1 MGRSNSYPGEP
12 TPLPESPLPDSNRAN
27 QYDRFRGIV
36 YSSFLSRDNIPV
48 AVNPQTHEV
57 DLTGAVSSIYVFLG
71 NTEDTLNWT
80 FTKADVGCTSTLTG
94 NTITITGFVG
104 PIAYVD
110 ITATR
115 GEQTFTKRVGV
126 FDIYTE
132 GQVVVGADAPSF
144 RGVSPV
150 LVVSGTY
157 YGEIIQKDYTLA
169 SSTLKV
175 FEGGADVTA
184 QWSFSVVNHSNV
196 TPALNAGVLSVSNFV
211 DTGNNRVGYVTVQAT
226 RTNYSNI
233 QLILPVILVVEG
245 QSITGDPGED
255 GVTPSFRINGINLEV
270 SYNSGSTWSSLG
282 QVVGADGTDG
292 INGTNGTNGTNG
304 VNGITPTFRI
314 NGSNLEV
321 SYNGGGSWSNLG
333 NVKGADGTNGDSAY
347 VYIAY
352 ASDELGTDFTTDSS
366 VGKYLPYIAILSTT
380 SPIATPIAS
389 NFEGLWQYIIPVF
402 GNYEAYRLTLP
413 AAGSVA
419 ARCAAAVEGV
429 NYPVGWTL
437 AADVNPDDLLITH
450 TTGKRA
456 SQVTIFSISGSNE
469 SLLIGNAA
477 YSTVNNLGTTQIRIQ
492 ALESTGLAIAIY
504 ISFV

>member
-48 AVNPQTHEV
+48 AVNPETHEV
-57 DLTGAVSSIYVFLG
+57 NLTGAVSSIYVFLG
-71 NTEDTLNWT
+71 NTEDTSNWV

-126 FDIYTE
+126 FDIYNE
-132 GQVVVGADAPSF
+132 GQVVVGSDAPSF

-157 YGEIIQKDYTLA
+157 NGEVIDKDYTLA

-184 QWSFSVVNHSNV
+184 QWSFSVVNYSSV

-245 QSITGDPGED
+245 QSITGDPGVD
-255 GVTPSFRINGINLEV
+255 GITPMFRISGSNLEV
-270 SYNSGSTWSSLG
+270 SYNSGSTW
-282 QVVGADGTDG
+282 
-292 INGTNGTNGTNG
+292 G
-304 VNGITPTFRI
+304 V
-314 NGSNLEV
+314 
-321 SYNGGGSWSNLG
+321 LG

-366 VGKYLPYIAILSTT
+366 VGKYLPYIGILSTT
-380 SPIATPIAS
+380 TPIATPIAS
-389 NFEGLWQYIIPVF
+389 NFTGLWQYITPVF

-456 SQVTIFSISGSNE
+456 SQVTVFSISGSNE

>member
-1 MGRSNSYPGEP
+1 M
-12 TPLPESPLPDSNRAN
+12 
-27 QYDRFRGIV
+27 
-36 YSSFLSRDNIPV
+36 
-48 AVNPQTHEV
+48 
-57 DLTGAVSSIYVFLG
+57 
-71 NTEDTLNWT
+71 
-80 FTKADVGCTSTLTG
+80 
-94 NTITITGFVG
+94 
-104 PIAYVD
+104 
-110 ITATR
+110 
-115 GEQTFTKRVGV
+115 
-126 FDIYTE
+126 
-132 GQVVVGADAPSF
+132 VGADAPSF

-157 YGEIIQKDYTLA
+157 DGETIQKDYTLA

-184 QWSFSVVNHSNV
+184 QWSFSILSSSSV
-196 TPALNAGVLSVSNFV
+196 TPTLNAGVLSISNFV
-211 DTGNNRVGYVTVQAT
+211 DTGNNRVGYVIVQAT

-233 QLILPVILVVEG
+233 QLVLPVILVVEG
-245 QSITGDPGED
+245 QSITGASGED
-255 GVTPSFRINGINLEV
+255 
-270 SYNSGSTWSSLG
+270 
-282 QVVGADGTDG
+282 
-292 INGTNGTNGTNG
+292 
-304 VNGITPTFRI
+304 GITPTFRI

-321 SYNGGGSWSNLG
+321 SYNSGDSWSNLG
-333 NVKGADGTNGDSAY
+333 NVKGADGTDGDSAY

-352 ASDELGTDFTTDSS
+352 ASDESGTDFTTDSS
-366 VGKYLPYIAILSTT
+366 TGKLLPYIAVLSTIV
-380 SPIATPIAS
+380 PIATPSAED
-389 NFEGLWQYIIPVF
+389 FTGLWQYIIPVF